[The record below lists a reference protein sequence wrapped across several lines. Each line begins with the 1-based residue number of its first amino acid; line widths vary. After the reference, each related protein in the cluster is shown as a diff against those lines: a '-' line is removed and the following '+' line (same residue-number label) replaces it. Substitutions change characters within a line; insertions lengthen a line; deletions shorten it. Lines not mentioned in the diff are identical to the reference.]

1 MLSRIRLVIAR
12 LQLSLLFTVGPESHL
27 HGTRTCCIGTMGA
40 EGRVE
45 DRRLRI
51 GLIRLIRL
59 IRLRIRLIRL
69 RIGDS
74 DTLNTFDKQG
84 ERDKQGGEN
93 TLDKQGETP
102 SPPTMD

>member
-1 MLSRIRLVIAR
+1 
-12 LQLSLLFTVGPESHL
+12 
-27 HGTRTCCIGTMGA
+27 MGA